1 MQQTIPPFE
10 REVLA
15 TNRCTIFHYMKA
27 KNSSLSLQLCGLV
40 KLHSDGAAAITES
53 IGYTSSNLM
62 SVIAGR
68 RRIPDDVVVRL
79 CEALSYSEDGFTN
92 SGNIES
98 WLARKVEDV
107 LYLLEVGFDLRVM
120 CRIAT
125 HRESN
130 NPEAVLY
137 KYALLRVMYA
147 GTYRDVVLRMTRDG
161 IDKLLSHP
169 RLGRSHLLQQKQ
181 PDNLP
186 WFGKDLDFGKLKQLH
201 VSPPNGVSLTPH
213 RVGSKEVLG
222 LVSFIHDSVKAD
234 EKPSASGTSLALALA
249 TEKVK
254 RHRAY
259 ADAIKAAY
267 NLRGSRQPHA
277 AHGSSNDGAPL
288 SVEIHPIFVGETHER
303 VEPAKTANDHLIVVQ
318 EHTNG
323 VIEVIFEGPRQV
335 VYPASPATENQS
347 KPKLKPR
354 IITVAEFRLLN
365 ATVKHSDRLL
375 ITPVNAEK

>member
-1 MQQTIPPFE
+1 
-10 REVLA
+10 
-15 TNRCTIFHYMKA
+15 MKA
-27 KNSSLSLQLCGLV
+27 KNSSLTLQLCALV
-40 KLHSDGAAAITES
+40 KLHSDGAAALTES

-92 SGNIES
+92 SGTIES

-107 LYLLEVGFDLRVM
+107 VFLLEVGFDITVM

-125 HRESN
+125 HREPS

-137 KYALLRVMYA
+137 KFALLRVMYA

-169 RLGRSHLLQQKQ
+169 RLANSRLLQQQ
-181 PDNLP
+181 RDDLP
-186 WFGKDLDFGKLKQLH
+186 YFGKDLEFGKLKRLH
-201 VSPPNGVSLTPH
+201 ASPPQGVSLTPN
-213 RVGSKEVLG
+213 RVSRKEVLG

-234 EKPSASGTSLALALA
+234 EKPRPSSTSLALALA

-254 RHRAY
+254 RHRLY
-259 ADAIKAAY
+259 ADAIKNAY
-267 NLRGSRQPHA
+267 KLRGSRQPHA
-277 AHGSSNDGAPL
+277 AHGSSNDGVPL
-288 SVEIHPIFVGETHER
+288 NVEIHPIFIGETHER
-303 VEPAKTANDHLIVVQ
+303 VEPAKTANEHLIVVQ
-318 EHTNG
+318 EHANG
-323 VIEVIFEGPRQV
+323 VIEVIFEGPRHV
-335 VYPASPATENQS
+335 VYPAMPAKEDQS
-347 KPKLKPR
+347 NTKVR
-354 IITVAEFRLLN
+354 ARMITVAEFRMLN

-375 ITPVNAEK
+375 IEQVSTKK